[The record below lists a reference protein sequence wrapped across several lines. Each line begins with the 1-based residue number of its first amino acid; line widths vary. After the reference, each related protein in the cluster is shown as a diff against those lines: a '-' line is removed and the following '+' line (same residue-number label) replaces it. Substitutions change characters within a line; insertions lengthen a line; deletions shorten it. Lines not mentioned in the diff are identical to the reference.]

1 MPTAHLHLMVRAEIV
16 NPPGVNDVK
25 AVDTFMT
32 TLVDRVRMKILS
44 PAVTLWCDEVG
55 NEGITSSILLTTS
68 NSVVHIWN
76 FEDGTGLL
84 EFDLYSCAP
93 FTPFEVIDYIKER
106 FQVTK
111 VAYKFIDR
119 QHDLIDITND
129 TSEKIR
135 IHI

>member
-1 MPTAHLHLMVRAEIV
+1 MPSAHLHLMVRAEIV

-32 TLVDRVRMKILS
+32 TLVDHVRMKILS
-44 PAVTLWCDEVG
+44 PAVTLWCDEPG

-68 NSVVHIWN
+68 NSVIHIWN
-76 FEDGTGLL
+76 YEDGTGLL

-93 FTPFEVIDYIKER
+93 FTPFEVIDYLSAHFKL
-106 FQVTK
+106 TK

-119 QHDLIDITND
+119 AHDLIEI
-129 TSEKIR
+129 E
-135 IHI
+135 